1 MRAAIYARYSSDL
14 QTDSS
19 IEDQIRIVEE
29 RAQREGWTITKQY
42 TDHGI
47 SGASMMRPGIQMLMQ
62 DAADGK
68 FDVVLAEALD
78 RLSRDQEDIAG
89 IFKRLQFAGVSILT
103 LSEGEI
109 SNLHIGLKGTM
120 NAMFLK
126 DLADKTRR
134 GLRGRIEKGKSG
146 GGITYGYDV
155 VKKLDANG
163 EPICGE
169 RTINKEQTAIVKRI
183 FSEYSAGKSP
193 LAIAKQLNKESIA
206 GPSGK
211 GWTQSTING
220 NRKRGTGI
228 LNNEL
233 YIGRLIWNRLRYI
246 KNPDTGKR
254 VSRPNPKDDWIIKDV
269 PELQIIELEL
279 WDKIRER
286 QKCLSSRPNFQDR
299 RRPKLLL
306 SGLLKCGCCGSG
318 YTKISKTHYGCFSA
332 HKKGMCENRKSI
344 RQDTLENNV
353 LGVLRSHLMN
363 PEMCDIFCKEYAE
376 YMKHLRKQQNAQKYR
391 YEKELAKCI
400 RNDDRLIQM
409 VLDGI
414 ASTSAM
420 KDRINANSARIEELE
435 ILVGNTEET
444 PVLLHPNMAHHYKKE
459 VKALI
464 ASLNNQEH
472 RQEAADLIRS
482 LIEKIILTPKEDN
495 SGLYIDLKGDLAG
508 ILTMAASRQSKF
520 EQRELVKQ
528 MQEISKELLNPS
540 LLESLNLQKSLKSD
554 TGLNKGDSALSQYQ
568 LVAGVCDPL
577 DLEDTAKSQ
586 YQLVAGVGF
595 EPTTFRL

>member
-1 MRAAIYARYSSDL
+1 MTRVAVYARYSSDL
-14 QTDSS
+14 QTDAS
-19 IEDQIRIVEE
+19 IEDQIRIIEE
-29 RAQREGWTITKQY
+29 RAAREGWTVVNRY

-68 FDVVLAEALD
+68 FDIVLAEALD

-89 IFKRLQFAGVSILT
+89 IFKRLQFSGVSILT

-134 GLRGRIEKGKSG
+134 GLRGRVEKGKSG

-169 RTINKEQTAIVKRI
+169 RTINKEQARVVKRI
-183 FSEYSAGKSP
+183 FKEYTSGKSP
-193 LAIAKQLNKESIA
+193 LAIAKQLNKEGIA

-220 NRKRGTGI
+220 NRHRGTGI

-233 YIGRLIWNRLRYI
+233 YIGRMIWNRLRYI
-246 KNPDTGKR
+246 KNPETGKR
-254 VSRPNPKDDWIIKDV
+254 VSRLNPKDEWIIKEV
-269 PELQIIELEL
+269 PELQIIEPKL
-279 WDKIRER
+279 WDGIKGR
-286 QKCLSSRPNFQDR
+286 QKGLSDKPNFQDR
-299 RRPKLLL
+299 TRPKLLL
-306 SGLLKCGCCGSG
+306 SGLLKCGCCGGG

-332 HKKGMCENRKSI
+332 HKKGMCENRESI
-344 RQDTLENNV
+344 RQDALENNV
-353 LGVLRSHLMN
+353 LGALRSHLMN

-376 YMKHLRKQQNAQKYR
+376 YMTYLRKQHNAQKYR

-400 RNDDRLIQM
+400 RNDDRMIQM

-420 KDRINANSARIEELE
+420 KERINANAERIEELKVLIGDTDE
-435 ILVGNTEET
+435 V
-444 PVLLHPNMAHHYKKE
+444 PVLLHPNMAHHYQKE

-464 ASLNNQEH
+464 ASLNQQDH

-482 LIEKIILTPKEDN
+482 LIQKIVLTPKEDN
-495 SGLYIDLKGDLAG
+495 SGLYIDLKGDLAS
-508 ILTMAASRQSKF
+508 ILTMAASKKSTSEK
-520 EQRELVKQ
+520 RELVKQ
-528 MQEISKELLNPS
+528 MKEISKELLNPS
-540 LLESLNLQKSLKSD
+540 LLESINLQNEGKYLGHNALEGCDPLD
-554 TGLNKGDSALSQYQ
+554 TVNCVESQYQ
-568 LVAGVCDPL
+568 LVVYGMPRHVKEHQFSL
-577 DLEDTAKSQ
+577 
-586 YQLVAGVGF
+586 
-595 EPTTFRL
+595 